1 MLPFVFKPCRNLH
14 GRIFFS
20 KKNPFLSTFSQAPIM
35 TESCLSSKLN
45 SSAQLSTCL
54 CTKCLWKNI
63 CGKEGK
69 KKKQREKL
77 VSAGLLPLLLLES
90 SLEKTERDGEKGTDW
105 ISWGKMLREPEFSI
119 NQLIYGSKSAVEAVA
134 STGSRFSSL
143 TPPLHPPS
151 PPTATWWSWPLTS
164 AETGTASKVWRVS
177 FFSTSSV
184 AREERKWAFLLLE
197 VWNYYFPRLPNSE
210 SRMSLLFLQVEIQT
224 VVSRFVVL
232 IFSSSISL
240 SQGKINV

>member
-1 MLPFVFKPCRNLH
+1 M
-14 GRIFFS
+14 
-20 KKNPFLSTFSQAPIM
+20 
-35 TESCLSSKLN
+35 
-45 SSAQLSTCL
+45 
-54 CTKCLWKNI
+54 
-63 CGKEGK
+63 
-69 KKKQREKL
+69 
-77 VSAGLLPLLLLES
+77 SAGLLPLLLLES

-105 ISWGKMLREPEFSI
+105 ISWGKMLREPEFFI

-164 AETGTASKVWRVS
+164 AETETASKVWRVS

-197 VWNYYFPRLPNSE
+197 VWNYYFPRLPNYE
-210 SRMSLLFLQVEIQT
+210 SRMSLLFFTSRNPNSCIQIRGFDFLFFYFLVPGKNKRLINRT
-224 VVSRFVVL
+224 YRPGSGSGRTSMSVL
-232 IFSSSISL
+232 SSL
-240 SQGKINV
+240 LPPVDKQPAPPNLNY